1 MNFKNTAVRFREK
14 EGFAYVF
21 LVLYALILLLWYS
34 YTTSPLYNRIGF
46 DSEIFKIMG
55 IGILEGKVP
64 YRDLFDHKGP
74 VIFFINAL
82 GQLIVPGRTGLFL
95 LQTVSLS
102 CAFALMY
109 KISRLFSSVKKSVA
123 VALLIGLFMTAFG
136 AGGNQVEE
144 WELPWQLLA
153 VYLALKYLLGF
164 EKNPIHPPVYTLIYG
179 ICFGIVSFTR
189 LNDGALIAGMMI
201 GFAAFL
207 ILKKQQKQLPLNI
220 ALFLLGWAL
229 TAVPILLYFG
239 LNGAL
244 SEFFYGSYTHNFL
257 YAADQ
262 YSLKNVLIHI
272 ARLAVPFAVLFYDV
286 IKHRRTERIPV
297 VTGLVFAAL
306 TMGMAFFDH
315 YYLTLLPLFLMALNI
330 VFSFKKS
337 VFVVLMTVLLF
348 LPFSRFMIWSN
359 GGRFASFV
367 DFSAFSAPRLQLKNE
382 NEFFVSV
389 MDDMAEIIPQAER
402 AKIWTFNVGTRII
415 LGFFSQ
421 ELITTPQNRFFLPFQ
436 LKFNPEAAAEERAA
450 FLSNPPLWIL
460 CGFPSPELP
469 KTLSA
474 AEDPSGIWNDILTG
488 YECVYSKT
496 GNYREKS
503 TVFLLKKK

>member
-1 MNFKNTAVRFREK
+1 MNFKNTAVRFRER
-14 EGFAYVF
+14 EGFVYIF

-34 YTTSPLYNRIGF
+34 FTTSPLYNRIGF
-46 DSEIFKIMG
+46 DSAIFKIIG

-82 GQLIVPGRTGLFL
+82 GQLISPGRAGLFL

-102 CAFALMY
+102 CAFVLIY
-109 KISRLFSSVKKSVA
+109 KISRLFSSVKKSA
-123 VALLIGLFMTAFG
+123 AIALLIGLFMTALG
-136 AGGNQVEE
+136 VGGNQVEE
-144 WELPWQLLA
+144 WELPWQLLS

-460 CGFPSPELP
+460 CGFKTPELP

-474 AEDPSGIWNDILTG
+474 AEDPWVIWNDILPG
-488 YECVYSKT
+488 SVGFYSKT
-496 GNYREKS
+496 VIYRENA